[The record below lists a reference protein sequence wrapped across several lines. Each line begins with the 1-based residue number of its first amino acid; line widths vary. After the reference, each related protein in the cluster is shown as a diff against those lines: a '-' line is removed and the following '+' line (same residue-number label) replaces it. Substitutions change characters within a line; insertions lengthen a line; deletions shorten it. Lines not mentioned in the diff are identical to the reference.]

1 MEKIQI
7 FDTTLRDGEQ
17 SPGCS
22 MSAGEKLLLARQLEK
37 LGADT
42 LKPVLLHR
50 LPEILRVSGALVRK
64 SVNQWWSPFAEW

>member
-37 LGADT
+37 LGVDT
-42 LKPVLLHR
+42 IEAGFAASSPGDFESVR
-50 LPEILRVSGALVRK
+50 NLVRK
-64 SVNQWWSPFAEW
+64 SVNPWWSPFAEW

>member
-37 LGADT
+37 LGVDT
-42 LKPVLLHR
+42 IEAGFAASSPGDFESVR
-50 LPEILRVSGALVRK
+50 SIGQEIRESMVVS
-64 SVNQWWSPFAEW
+64 SAEW